1 MTFQMIKVH
10 EGIDF
15 KEINDHLNKKQY
27 EMNQSDKT
35 LTNAKSMIKS
45 SSEPAFKQLS
55 WFEK

>member
-35 LTNAKSMIKS
+35 LTNAKGMIKPS
-45 SSEPAFKQLS
+45 F
-55 WFEK
+55 